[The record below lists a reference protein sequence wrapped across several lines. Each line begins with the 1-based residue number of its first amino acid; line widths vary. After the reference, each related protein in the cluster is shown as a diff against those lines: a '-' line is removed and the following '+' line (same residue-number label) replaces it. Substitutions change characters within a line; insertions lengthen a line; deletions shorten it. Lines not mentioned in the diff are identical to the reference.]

1 MHIIILVESLVAS
14 SVTQTNYNPYHIDF
28 FDSWKSK
35 TALKKCKKSP
45 VPTDSKVQVEQLLWQ
60 TSIKVRVMLLC
71 LTPIQLLMLLDRLCG
86 FWGLFTSGGR
96 FCVPIFLFVGHPCG
110 AIFDPLGNPACLLLT
125 PPLVWPFLP

>member
-45 VPTDSKVQVEQLLWQ
+45 VPTDSKVQVEQLLW
-60 TSIKVRVMLLC
+60 
-71 LTPIQLLMLLDRLCG
+71 
-86 FWGLFTSGGR
+86 
-96 FCVPIFLFVGHPCG
+96 
-110 AIFDPLGNPACLLLT
+110 
-125 PPLVWPFLP
+125 